1 MDVQEGLALTDAI
14 EFREVDGDRWGDL
27 ERLFESRG
35 GPKYCWCMVW
45 RAMPPGASRA
55 DRDAKKEALRQ
66 RVQEGAPIGIL
77 GYIDG
82 EAIAWRQ

>member
-55 DRDAKKEALRQ
+55 DRDAKKEALPAARP
-66 RVQEGAPIGIL
+66 RGRAHRHTGL
-77 GYIDG
+77 Y
-82 EAIAWRQ
+82 

>member
-1 MDVQEGLALTDAI
+1 MEVQKGLALTDTI

-45 RAMPPGASRA
+45 RAMLPGASRA
-55 DRDAKKEALRQ
+55 DRDAKKEALRR
-66 RVQEGAPIGIL
+66 RVQEGAPAGIL

-82 EAIAWRQ
+82 EAAAWRQ

>member
-1 MDVQEGLALTDAI
+1 MAVQESPALTDAI

-55 DRDAKKEALRQ
+55 NRDAKKEACGS
-66 RVQEGAPIGIL
+66 VQEGAPVGIL

-82 EAIAWRQ
+82 EAAAWRQ